1 MKDYIL
7 QSGITALSVVA
18 VALAAAAFQSR
29 NEVIL
34 AAMIKATRSIPAA
47 AANLSASGCHYK

>member
-1 MKDYIL
+1 MKEYIL

-18 VALAAAAFQSR
+18 VALAAAVFQNR
-29 NEVIL
+29 NTVIL
-34 AAMIKATRSIPAA
+34 AAMAARSIPAA